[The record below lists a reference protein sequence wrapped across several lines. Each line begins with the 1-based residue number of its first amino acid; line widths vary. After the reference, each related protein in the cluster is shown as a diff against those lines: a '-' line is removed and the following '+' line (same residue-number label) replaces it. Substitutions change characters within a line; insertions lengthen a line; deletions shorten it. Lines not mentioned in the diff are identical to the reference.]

1 MMIMINWLELSFVS
15 YNTNADVEHIG
26 AWIVSNLMMVVVRPL
41 ILGRWEYP
49 QRSQEGCS
57 HSEKD
62 FLSFCE
68 NSNLKKG
75 FVYFSVKFVI
85 KMIK

>member
-1 MMIMINWLELSFVS
+1 MMTMINWLELSFVS
-15 YNTNADVEHIG
+15 YNTNADVEQIG
-26 AWIVSNLMMVVVRPL
+26 SWIVSNLMMVRPL

-68 NSNLKKG
+68 NVNLKKG
-75 FVYFSVKFVI
+75 FVYFLVEIVI